1 MPQHSN
7 RGELIDGVLRCLER
21 LPWDK
26 VTAREIAAESG
37 ANLASITYHFGSK
50 DALMTAA
57 VVEGLDRWLAEIA
70 AALGDLAGH
79 DPTIRFRRTAEA
91 IAATRRR
98 HEGLARMFVGALAR
112 SQHDDR
118 VRGLLTE
125 GFRRSRADVARVL
138 GLGTDA
144 LGEDAGGVALALFD
158 GLLLQALLDPGLA
171 IDGDR
176 LVAAEARLR
185 DRLPV

>member
-50 DALMTAA
+50 DALITAA

-70 AALGDLAGH
+70 AVLSGLASRTPA
-79 DPTIRFRRTAEA
+79 DRFRQAA
-91 IAATRRR
+91 AVAAATRHR
-98 HEGLARMFVGALAR
+98 HEGLARMFIGALAR
-112 SQHDDR
+112 AQHDDR
-118 VRGLLTE
+118 VRDLLTE
-125 GFRRSRADVARVL
+125 GFRHSRGDVARVL
-138 GLGTDA
+138 GLGEDQ
-144 LGEDAGGVALALFD
+144 LGNDAGGVMLALFD
-158 GLLLQALLDPGLA
+158 GLLIQALLHPELA

-176 LVAAEARLR
+176 LIEAERRLR
-185 DRLPV
+185 ERLPV